1 MKVYLYIRQGGQQ
14 GLLRRQ
20 TLVLDS
26 LGIFYIIYFAESEI
40 LNIFEG
46 MIEMTT
52 NK

>member
-26 LGIFYIIYFAESEI
+26 LGIFYIYFAESEI